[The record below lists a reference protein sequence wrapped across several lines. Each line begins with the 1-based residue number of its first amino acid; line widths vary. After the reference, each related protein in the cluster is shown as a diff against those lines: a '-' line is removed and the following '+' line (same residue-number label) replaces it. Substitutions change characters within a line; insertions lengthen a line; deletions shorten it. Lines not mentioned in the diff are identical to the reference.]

1 MMKKLN
7 TRLSQP
13 ALLLLLSV
21 FLLLVLLLGN
31 VALLLPVAEASSS
44 SSKKSKKG
52 SKSTSKK
59 NKSKKESAKDLL
71 IAELLEKVAELES
84 QVSNIKSVGEV
95 YMEDMILVDDYD
107 GSADSFHFRN
117 SSSWS
122 NRVQASRNFRT
133 TASGSIYNY
142 RNKVLMGMAQSR
154 ILNEAPEVTEK
165 DAVVFDIPLD
175 IQRPDTDEEVMMLSV
190 LEMQGLLRTGQLT
203 SVELTNIALNM
214 LQKYDQE
221 FNMIEVELRD
231 LALRVAGEADALF
244 QSGTFVSP
252 IQGIPFAIKD
262 TYDVSGY
269 ATAYGSWEFM

>member
-1 MMKKLN
+1 MKALN
-7 TRLSQP
+7 STILS
-13 ALLLLLSV
+13 LLSI
-21 FLLLVLLLGN
+21 FLLGN
-31 VALLLPVAEASSS
+31 VALHLPVAEGKM
-44 SSKKSKKG
+44 SKKSKKA
-52 SKSTSKK
+52 SKSTK
-59 NKSKKESAKDLL
+59 KSKKDSAKDLL
-71 IAELLEKVAELES
+71 IAELQEKIAELES
-84 QVSNIKSVGEV
+84 QVGNIKTLGQV

-107 GSADSFHFRN
+107 GSANSFHFRN
-117 SSSWS
+117 TSSWA
-122 NRVQASRNFRT
+122 NGVQAGRNFRA

-175 IQRPDTDEEVMMLSV
+175 IERPDTDEEVMMLSV

-203 SVELTNIALNM
+203 SVELTNIALDM
-214 LQKYDQE
+214 LQMYDQQ
-221 FNMIEVELRD
+221 FNMVEVELRD